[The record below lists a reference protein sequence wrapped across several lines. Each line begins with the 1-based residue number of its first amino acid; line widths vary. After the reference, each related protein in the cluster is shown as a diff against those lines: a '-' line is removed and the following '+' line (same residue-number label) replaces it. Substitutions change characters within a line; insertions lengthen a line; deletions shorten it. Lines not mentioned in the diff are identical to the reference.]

1 MESIVGKILCD
12 RYRIIQELDRQEFS
26 TVYLAEDLEQLDRPP
41 CKIEQLQS
49 QYDREVL
56 GARSWQKIRQNFME
70 RGSLL
75 QKITHHPQIPQ
86 LLAFFECDRE
96 FYLVREHL
104 EGKTLSQ
111 KLAKSLINEAEAV
124 SWLHE
129 ILEVLTVVH
138 QAEIVHSNIQPSS
151 LLQHC
156 NGTKFLTDFA
166 FNHAV
171 LPDDT
176 VIISNFADPESQSA
190 NDYSSDLYA
199 LGKTIIYALTGR
211 VAQFIQAESIAS
223 ADSKMPSADIKPELA
238 EVLNKMV
245 AERSVRYQ
253 SAADVLAELDY
264 SRNVVTFPP
273 PFFDGSYAFDLSS
286 NTKPKS
292 SQSKS
297 FSRLLRRAT
306 WSLLTLPF
314 IIALVIIFIGI
325 DRNSDK
331 SFNSYANYDYQFN
344 LKYPQNWTQQ
354 ELNDPITGEI
364 VVFTAPAETNSDFRE
379 RVYLATEYLSSES
392 LDLEE
397 YTQTVLERIE
407 LTPDSEII
415 EEFATEV
422 SGLPGR
428 AVVYSRQEEG
438 LQLRQM
444 EVFTIKNE
452 RVYLIIY
459 TAQKADFS
467 KFSDTVKQIIDSWEI
482 E

>member
-26 TVYLAEDLEQLDRPP
+26 TVYLTEDLEQLDRSPWE
-41 CKIEQLQS
+41 IEQLQS

-104 EGKTLSQ
+104 EGETLAQ
-111 KLAKSLINEAEAV
+111 KLVRSPITEAEAV
-124 SWLHE
+124 VWLQE
-129 ILEVLTVVH
+129 IIEVLKFIH
-138 QAEIVHSNIQPSS
+138 QAGIVHRNIQPSS
-151 LLQHC
+151 LFEHR
-156 NGTKFLTDFA
+156 NGIKFLTNFA
-166 FNHAV
+166 EVRNAV
-171 LPDDT
+171 LSDSVVINPDFT
-176 VIISNFADPESQSA
+176 APESLAADP
-190 NDYSSDLYA
+190 SSDLYA
-199 LGKTIIYALTGR
+199 LGKTMIFALTGK
-211 VAQFIQAESIAS
+211 VSHGIQKFAAS
-223 ADSKMPSADIKPELA
+223 GSELPSADISSELA
-238 EVLNKMV
+238 NVLNKMV
-245 AERSVRYQ
+245 AERSVRYE
-253 SAADVLAELDY
+253 AADDVLAELDFD
-264 SRNVVTFPP
+264 RNVVTLPP
-273 PFFDGSYAFDLSS
+273 PFFDGSYAFEPSS
-286 NTKPKS
+286 NSNKKTTWS
-292 SQSKS
+292 RS

-314 IIALVIIFIGI
+314 IIALAIVFIGI

-331 SFNSYANYDYQFN
+331 NFSDYTNYDYQFD
-344 LKYPQNWTQQ
+344 LKYPPNWTQQ

-379 RVYLATEYLSSES
+379 RVYLATESLSSES
-392 LDLEE
+392 LGLEE

-407 LTPDSEII
+407 LDPGSEFI
-415 EEFATEV
+415 EEFTTEV

-428 AVVYSRQEEG
+428 AVIYSRQEGG

-444 EVFTIKNE
+444 EVFTIKND

-459 TAQKADFS
+459 TAQRAEFA
-467 KFSDTVKQIIDSWEI
+467 KFSDTVEQIIDSWEI